1 MSNPQITVTTNPPNL
16 VQVIDGSISVSGGG
30 SITGNYVET
39 FNGLTGAVTGVTTGT
54 SNTFIPQQ
62 NFLDGISAS
71 GGLTLT
77 GRLNLN
83 GQSFLNLVSSVNGQ
97 TGSITNVAKK
107 NENNTFTE
115 SQTING
121 LALDL
126 RVSDSSSNNSLILL
140 PEPKKLS
147 FYDGQFNSTTE
158 LTSVNEINDSFIT
171 LTLPPKGGTLAL
183 TNDVVEVN
191 SQTGITYT
199 LLNTDNGKLLTFD
212 NINPIT
218 VTIPSGLPVGFHCTA
233 LQLNTSG
240 QVGFTA
246 SSGVTLNSYNS
257 QFKIINQDGVATLWS
272 YASNVYNLSGN
283 LTVW

>member
-1 MSNPQITVTTNPPNL
+1 MTNPQITVTTNPPNL

-54 SNTFIPQQ
+54 SNTFIPRQ
-62 NFLDGISAS
+62 NFLNGISAAN
-71 GGLTLT
+71 GFTLT
-77 GRLNLN
+77 GRVNLN

-107 NENNTFTE
+107 NEFNTFTE
-115 SQTING
+115 SQVING
-121 LALDL
+121 PSSDL
-126 RVSDSSSNNSLILL
+126 RVIDSSTNNAIILL
-140 PEPKKLS
+140 PEIKKVS

-158 LTSVNEINDSFIT
+158 LTSANQINDSSTT
-171 LTLPPKGGTLAL
+171 LTLPQKTGTLAIA
-183 TNDVVEVN
+183 NDVVVVN
-191 SQTGITYT
+191 GQTGITYT

-212 NINPIT
+212 NSNPIT

-233 LQLNTSG
+233 LQLDKDG

-246 SSGVTLNSYNS
+246 AFGVTLNSYNS
-257 QFKIINQDGVATLWS
+257 LFKIIGQDGTATLWS
-272 YASNVYNLSGN
+272 YSPNVYNLSGN
-283 LTVW
+283 LTA